1 MSIDWIKD
9 EIEYIPFSDIR
20 LKKRIVKIL
29 SKLSENPA
37 TNLSEAFSNK
47 EELKRYYEFISND
60 SIKYKDIIEGG
71 SNKVI
76 ERINMEER
84 VLVASDTMEVDYSKL
99 KSVDDLGDVNKT
111 SKGMIVHSSFAVST
125 KGVPLGIVNQSI
137 LSRKSG
143 EQKSKK
149 RKDIKIKEKES
160 YKWLEH
166 YLYCQENINK
176 PFIYIGDR
184 ESDII
189 NLYSLPRAKNQELLI
204 RSTHNRKLE
213 NSKLKLYEYLE
224 SQPILGRMKVEVS
237 QTQNKLPKE
246 REVSIRYAEVVIGVP
261 INNPD
266 KKDLLASKLNAIY
279 VEEIDSLLPKEEQLK
294 WILLTTMEINS
305 LEEAITSIYYYTL
318 RWLIERYHFVLKSGC
333 YIEKLQLKKEERL
346 AKALAI
352 YSIIAWR
359 LLWLTYESRKNEN
372 QDATVFFSDIEW
384 KYLKLTI
391 GKSKDFSKVPTLKEV
406 TLMMALLGGYMNR
419 KSDSPPGVKVLW
431 RGYRKLQERVIGF
444 KEALA
449 FFNMQ
454 DIFT

>member
-1 MSIDWIKD
+1 LGIDWIKD
-9 EIEYIPFSDIR
+9 EIEYIPFSDVR
-20 LKKRIVKIL
+20 LQKRLSKIL
-29 SKLSENPA
+29 AKLSKYPA
-37 TNLSEAFSNK
+37 SNLSEAFSNK
-47 EELKRYYEFISND
+47 EELKRYYEFISNE
-60 SIKYKDIIEGG
+60 SINYKDIIEGG

-76 ERINMEER
+76 ERINMEEK
-84 VLVASDTMEVDYSKL
+84 VLIASDTMEVDYSKL

-111 SKGMIVHSSFAVST
+111 SKGMIVHSSFAVTT
-125 KGVPLGIVNQSI
+125 KGIPLGIVNQSI
-137 LSRKSG
+137 LSRTSG

-149 RKDIKIKEKES
+149 RKEIKIKEKES

-189 NLYSLPRAKNQELLI
+189 NLYSLPRAKNQDLLI
-204 RSTHNRKLE
+204 RSMHNRKLK
-213 NSKLKLYEYLE
+213 NSKLKLYEYLK
-224 SQPILGRMKVEVS
+224 SQPIQDYIEVETS
-237 QTQNKLPKE
+237 YTKDKLPKK
-246 REVSIRYAEVVIGVP
+246 RVVSVRYAEVVISIP
-261 INNPD
+261 ANNPD
-266 KKDLLASKLNAIY
+266 REELTSSKLNAIY
-279 VEEIDSLLPKEEQLK
+279 VEEINSKHPKEEQLK
-294 WILLTTMEINS
+294 WILLTTMDIKS
-305 LEEAITSIYYYTL
+305 VDDAIVYIYYYTL

-359 LLWLTYESRKNEN
+359 LLWLTYESRKDEN

-391 GKSKDFSKVPTLKEV
+391 GKSKDFSKIPTLKEI
-406 TLMMALLGGYMNR
+406 TLMLALLGGYMNR
-419 KSDSPPGVKVLW
+419 KSDSPPGVKILW